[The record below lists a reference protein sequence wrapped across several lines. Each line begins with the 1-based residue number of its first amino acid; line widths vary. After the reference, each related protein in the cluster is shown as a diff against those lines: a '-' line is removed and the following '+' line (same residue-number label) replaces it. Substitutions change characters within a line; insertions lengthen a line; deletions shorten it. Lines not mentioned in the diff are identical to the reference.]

1 MGGALTFAFSR
12 TAGPPWPFLIM
23 ECWHDLCVLMIAA
36 NAGAI
41 YTIVFHRTGAYWIS
55 LVRIGSY
62 CFVLVPTNSHR
73 VRVASHRIRIDSPSP
88 PYCFVLHRIVHR
100 TATYCIVLRPTS
112 SCPVLIDSHIAS
124 PPFAGESMFPYLY

>member
-1 MGGALTFAFSR
+1 
-12 TAGPPWPFLIM
+12 M

-41 YTIVFHRTGAYWIS
+41 YTIVTHRTGAYWIS

-88 PYCFVLHRIVHR
+88 SYCFVLHRIVIALRRIALH
-100 TATYCIVLRPTS
+100 CVL
-112 SCPVLIDSHIAS
+112 PVRVQFSLIHT
-124 PPFAGESMFPYLY
+124 